1 MLSNFRQK
9 INFYVVIAMQYMAIG
24 QNVNKVRDLLFDLH
38 VVNKSAR
45 LQSECWL
52 LHIIYSK
59 SPLCADGAECLQNCK
74 IPQRLLAKNALG
86 MNFKIK
92 EEELGLGC
100 VARQLVGY
108 SDVCILMMNGSKTSH
123 FLVAHILS
131 YPHFLK

>member
-1 MLSNFRQK
+1 MVLS
-9 INFYVVIAMQYMAIG
+9 A
-24 QNVNKVRDLLFDLH
+24 
-38 VVNKSAR
+38 
-45 LQSECWL
+45 
-52 LHIIYSK
+52 
-59 SPLCADGAECLQNCK
+59 CK

-92 EEELGLGC
+92 EEELGMGY

-108 SDVCILMMNGSKTSH
+108 SDVCILMNGSKTSH